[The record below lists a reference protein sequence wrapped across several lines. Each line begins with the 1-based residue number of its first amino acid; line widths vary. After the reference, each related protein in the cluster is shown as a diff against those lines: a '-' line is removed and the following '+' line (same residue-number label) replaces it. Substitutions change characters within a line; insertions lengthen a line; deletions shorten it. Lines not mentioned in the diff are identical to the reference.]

1 MIPRWHRVHWPLVAA
16 ALLAMPACNP
26 GGGTSVLQ
34 SDQNGQTIAVRV
46 GQEVD
51 IKLGT
56 VGPGQYDSLPELSS
70 GAVRFIDASFVGP
83 AVPAGP
89 RQLFRF
95 AAQRAGVAIITFR
108 HSGMNPTVTDTI
120 AVR

>member
-1 MIPRWHRVHWPLVAA
+1 MIVRSHRLHRLILAAA
-16 ALLAMPACNP
+16 ALALGACSNET
-26 GGGTSVLQ
+26 GTTVLENSQ
-34 SDQNGQTIAVRV
+34 GNGTIGVRV

-56 VGPGQYDSLPELSS
+56 VGPGQYDSIPVVSS
-70 GAVRFIDASFVGP
+70 SAVRFLDAAFVGP
-83 AVPAGP
+83 FVPAGP

-95 AAQRAGVAIITFR
+95 TAQTSGMAIVTFR
-108 HSGMNPTVTDTI
+108 HTGTNPPVVDTI